1 MMNRSFNSVRG
12 YATQAKVSPPI
23 TLYSLPGKYAT
34 AAYTAALKESPKS
47 LTQVATELSGLKA
60 SIPKNDKL
68 LDLITNPTLSNDARV
83 QGIEEALKFSGAK
96 SEITKNLLSTLSE
109 NGRLAST
116 SKVVEEFE
124 KLISAHN
131 GDVEVVV
138 ESAQE
143 LDSKL
148 QSRLEATL
156 KNSSIAAEGKKI
168 KFVSKVNPALL
179 GGLVVEFGEKTVDLS
194 VASKV
199 NKLNNLIKRDL
210 KLIINTFVIQINL
223 ILHKYLALV
232 SSSLMSTPAIPIQGR
247 PRRNTVQ
254 RTPVDHDK
262 SIEAIRTFLQSKDCL
277 SILPVSSKMIV
288 FDTRLQVI
296 KALNALVQNGVVSAP
311 LWSSVESKFAGMLT
325 ISDLVH
331 LMQYYYATTSSY
343 EGAADDVEQLTLGN
357 LRGEFRLVALAWLT
371 IQDIETAIEVLPP
384 PLHSIHPMRPL
395 LEACHILMTSH
406 ARRLPLIDHDDRT
419 DVEVVLSVLTQY
431 RVLKFIA
438 MNCKETLGLQK
449 TLLELNIGT
458 YASNSDTSLEP
469 LAVATMDT
477 TVFDVVHQFSA
488 KGISAVPIV
497 DEEGAVINLYETVDV
512 ITLVRLGSYQ
522 SLDLTISSALA
533 QRSAEFPGVITCS
546 PKETLA
552 NVFSLIAKR
561 RVHRLVMV
569 EDEDKTLPNGQIRR
583 KGALVG
589 IVALS
594 DILKHVIGF
603 KDISIN

>member
-1 MMNRSFNSVRG
+1 
-12 YATQAKVSPPI
+12 
-23 TLYSLPGKYAT
+23 
-34 AAYTAALKESPKS
+34 
-47 LTQVATELSGLKA
+47 
-60 SIPKNDKL
+60 
-68 LDLITNPTLSNDARV
+68 
-83 QGIEEALKFSGAK
+83 
-96 SEITKNLLSTLSE
+96 
-109 NGRLAST
+109 
-116 SKVVEEFE
+116 
-124 KLISAHN
+124 
-131 GDVEVVV
+131 
-138 ESAQE
+138 
-143 LDSKL
+143 
-148 QSRLEATL
+148 
-156 KNSSIAAEGKKI
+156 
-168 KFVSKVNPALL
+168 
-179 GGLVVEFGEKTVDLS
+179 
-194 VASKV
+194 
-199 NKLNNLIKRDL
+199 
-210 KLIINTFVIQINL
+210 
-223 ILHKYLALV
+223 
-232 SSSLMSTPAIPIQGR
+232 
-247 PRRNTVQ
+247 
-254 RTPVDHDK
+254 
-262 SIEAIRTFLQSKDCL
+262 
-277 SILPVSSKMIV
+277 MIV

-331 LMQYYYATTSSY
+331 LMQYYYSTTNSY

-357 LRGEFRLVALAWLT
+357 LR
-371 IQDIETAIEVLPP
+371 DIETAIEVLPP

-438 MNCKETLGLQK
+438 VNCKETLGLQK

-458 YASNSDTSLEP
+458 YATAESIQDTSFEP
-469 LAVATMDT
+469 VSTATMDT

-488 KGISAVPIV
+488 KGISAVPII
-497 DEEGAVINLYETVDV
+497 DEEGVVINLYETVDV

-522 SLDLTISSALA
+522 SLDLTISSALS
-533 QRSAEFPGVITCS
+533 QRSPEFPGVITCS

-569 EDEDKTLPNGQIRR
+569 EDEDKQLPNGTIRK

-603 KDISIN
+603 NES

>member
-1 MMNRSFNSVRG
+1 
-12 YATQAKVSPPI
+12 
-23 TLYSLPGKYAT
+23 
-34 AAYTAALKESPKS
+34 
-47 LTQVATELSGLKA
+47 
-60 SIPKNDKL
+60 
-68 LDLITNPTLSNDARV
+68 
-83 QGIEEALKFSGAK
+83 
-96 SEITKNLLSTLSE
+96 
-109 NGRLAST
+109 
-116 SKVVEEFE
+116 
-124 KLISAHN
+124 
-131 GDVEVVV
+131 
-138 ESAQE
+138 
-143 LDSKL
+143 
-148 QSRLEATL
+148 
-156 KNSSIAAEGKKI
+156 
-168 KFVSKVNPALL
+168 
-179 GGLVVEFGEKTVDLS
+179 
-194 VASKV
+194 
-199 NKLNNLIKRDL
+199 
-210 KLIINTFVIQINL
+210 
-223 ILHKYLALV
+223 
-232 SSSLMSTPAIPIQGR
+232 MSTPAIPIQGR

-357 LRGEFRLVALAWLT
+357 LR
-371 IQDIETAIEVLPP
+371 DIETAIEVLPP